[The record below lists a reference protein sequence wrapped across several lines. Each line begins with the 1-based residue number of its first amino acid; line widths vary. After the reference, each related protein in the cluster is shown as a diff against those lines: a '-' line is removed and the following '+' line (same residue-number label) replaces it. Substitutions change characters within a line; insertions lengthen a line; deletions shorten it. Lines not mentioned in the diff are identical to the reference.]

1 MGLNDTP
8 ASERATIG
16 FFGIC
21 NAGKSSVVNAV
32 TSQDLS
38 IVSGTPG
45 TTTDPVRKTMELL
58 PLGPVVIVDAPGIDD
73 AGELGQLRVRKAKQ
87 ALATCDIAVL
97 VIDTARGEEAAD
109 RELAQAV
116 RERGIPLVRAW
127 NKADLL
133 SPSERQRMQRREG
146 DVLVSAVT
154 GEGINELK
162 ETIARSART
171 REKQKRLIADLIQ
184 EGDTVVL
191 VVPIDSS
198 APKGRII
205 LPQQMVL
212 RDVLDSHTQALVCQP
227 SQLAGALTSLR
238 QPPRLVVTDSQ
249 AFEQVARI
257 VPDDVPL
264 TSFSILMARYRGD
277 LSSFTDGARALAG
290 LRDGDRVLVSEACT
304 HHRQCEDI
312 GTVKIPR
319 MIRECT
325 GSNPTFEFTS
335 GAHFP
340 DSLAGVSL
348 VVHCGGCMISDAQM
362 KARTDAARSEGVPLI
377 NYGMALA
384 YMTGVLK
391 RSLQPLPEAE
401 TLLADL

>member
-38 IVSGTPG
+38 IVSRTPG

-97 VIDTARGEEAAD
+97 IIDAARGEQPAD
-109 RELAQAV
+109 RDLANAV

-133 SPSERQRMQRREG
+133 SSSERQRVQRADG

-154 GEGINELK
+154 GEGIGELK
-162 ETIARSART
+162 EAIARSARET
-171 REKQKRLIADLIQ
+171 EKRKRLIADLVD

-191 VVPIDSS
+191 VVPIDAS
-198 APKGRII
+198 APKGRLI

-212 RDVLDSHTQALVCQP
+212 RDALDAHAQALVCQP
-227 SQLAGALTSLR
+227 AQLAGALASLAR
-238 QPPRLVVTDSQ
+238 RPRLVITDSQ
-249 AFEQVARI
+249 AFGQVARI
-257 VPDDVPL
+257 VPTDVPL

-277 LSSFTDGARALAG
+277 LSSFANGARALAG

-319 MIRECT
+319 MIREFT

-335 GAHFP
+335 GGHFP
-340 DSLAGVSL
+340 DSLDGVAL

-362 KARTDAARSEGVPLI
+362 KARTDVARGCGVPLI

-384 YMTGVLK
+384 YMNGVLK
-391 RSLQPLPEAE
+391 RSLRPLPEAK
-401 TLLADL
+401 TLLAGL